1 MGIYRWVGAGLLYC
15 RLLTI
20 IVCETRPYDRSA
32 VVETATTLAL
42 RPRNARLKKRRFKT
56 GCDVKKDD
64 RPDSLL
70 HSQPA
75 KHLFG
80 VDIQGNNFGHRNDIA
95 SFAGLRC

>member
-1 MGIYRWVGAGLLYC
+1 LSIQQSAQH
-15 RLLTI
+15 
-20 IVCETRPYDRSA
+20 ET
-32 VVETATTLAL
+32 
-42 RPRNARLKKRRFKT
+42 LKKRRFKT

-80 VDIQGNNFGHRNDIA
+80 GDIQGNHFGNRNDIA
-95 SFAGLRC
+95 TFAELRLLVGQKR